1 MSVVSRRDP
10 RSFNQRLR
18 FERPKV
24 IGQNDT
30 GSPDEKWTR
39 LFSCWAAVDGTRA
52 SERYVGGEGMRSI
65 GDYTVW
71 IYARLFVRF
80 RPTPKDRIVW
90 ESNRGLIL
98 NILDIPDQQLSGQFV
113 AVFANSGLNE
123 G

>member
-10 RSFNQRLR
+10 RSFTQKLR
-18 FERPKV
+18 FERLKA

-30 GSPDEKWTR
+30 GSPNETWTR
-39 LFSCWAAVDGTRA
+39 LFPAYAAVDGTKA

-71 IYARLFVRF
+71 IYATLFVRY

-90 ESNRGLIL
+90 ESNRGLVL
-98 NILDIPDQQLSGQFV
+98 NILDIPDQQLRGQFI